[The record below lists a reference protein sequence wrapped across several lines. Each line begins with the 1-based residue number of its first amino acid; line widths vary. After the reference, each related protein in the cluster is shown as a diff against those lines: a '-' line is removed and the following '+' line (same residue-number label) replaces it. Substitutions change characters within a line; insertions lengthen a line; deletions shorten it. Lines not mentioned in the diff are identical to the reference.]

1 MPPFPK
7 PDTDFDYDLD
17 DELARLR
24 EHRRLR
30 AIPDR
35 GDDRL
40 LLATWNIANL
50 GVQQRREQ
58 DHRLIAELIGWF
70 DVVAVQEVADDL
82 SGLYAIRDLLPD
94 RGILVSDTAGNDERA
109 AFVYDPEKVELRE
122 LVGRLSVPPS
132 DFRHVRLE
140 GVEGEFRGFD
150 RSPYLAAFRAGALTF
165 LLVNVHLFFGS
176 DDPADVGRRALETYA
191 VARWADLR
199 RGSDHAYTKDIVAL
213 GDFNLPVVEEGDPI
227 FEALT
232 SRGLV
237 LPPHL
242 SNVGGSSIFAASTTT
257 RSRSSP
263 ARPATSASVSTRSTW
278 TTRSSA
284 SCGTQTTQRPSSPTR
299 ATTSPTTGPCG
310 QSFGSEREAPPAG
323 L

>member
-7 PDTDFDYDLD
+7 PDTNYDYDLD

-30 AIPDR
+30 AVPDR

-50 GVQQRREQ
+50 GVQERREQ

-94 RGILVSDTAGNDERA
+94 RRILVSDTAGNDERA

-132 DFRHVRLE
+132 DFRHVHLE
-140 GVEGEFRGFD
+140 GVKGEFRGFD
-150 RSPYLAAFRAGALTF
+150 RSPYLAAFRAGAFTF
-165 LLVNVHLFFGS
+165 LVVNVHLFFGS
-176 DDPADVGRRALETYA
+176 DDPDDVGRRALETYA

-199 RGSDHAYTKDIVAL
+199 RASDHAYTKDIVAL
-213 GDFNLPVVEEGDPI
+213 GDFNLPVVGEGDPI

-242 SNVGGSSIFAASTTT
+242 SNVGGSSIFGGKHYDQIAIF
-257 RSRSSP
+257 P
-263 ARPATSASVSTRSTW
+263 GETSEL
-278 TTRSSA
+278 
-284 SCGTQTTQRPSSPTR
+284 
-299 ATTSPTTGPCG
+299 
-310 QSFGSEREAPPAG
+310 SERVDTFDFDNALFRELWDPDDPAPFLAYTRYYLSDHRPLWAEFR

>member
-7 PDTDFDYDLD
+7 PDTDFEYDLD
-17 DELARLR
+17 IELTRLR

-30 AIPDR
+30 EIPDR
-35 GDDRL
+35 GDGRL
-40 LLATWNIANL
+40 LLATWNVANL
-50 GVQQRREQ
+50 GVQERRQQ
-58 DHRLIAELIGWF
+58 DYGLIAELIDWF
-70 DVVAVQEVADDL
+70 DVVALQEVADDL
-82 SGLYAIRDLLPD
+82 TGLYAIRDLLPD
-94 RGILVSDTAGNDERA
+94 RRILVSDTAGNDERA

-150 RSPYLAAFRAGALTF
+150 RSPYLAAFRAGSFTF

-176 DDPADVGRRALETYA
+176 DDPNDVARRALETYA

-199 RGSDHAYTKDIVAL
+199 QTSDHAYTKDIVAL

-242 SNVGGSSIFAASTTT
+242 SNVGGSSIFGSKHYDQIAIFPGETSELSELIDTFDFDNALFRELWDPDDPAAFLAYT
-257 RSRSSP
+257 RYYLSDH
-263 ARPATSASVSTRSTW
+263 RPLWAEFR
-278 TTRSSA
+278 
-284 SCGTQTTQRPSSPTR
+284 
-299 ATTSPTTGPCG
+299 
-310 QSFGSEREAPPAG
+310 